1 MNLENR
7 DQDVI
12 VKLNPQDISIGTV
25 LEGVN
30 TELFDLL
37 PLSIKELSL
46 SAFEMA
52 LTNNVSELS
61 ELNFTSTLYSTALP
75 AFGKISLT
83 NLNLHV
89 SVSNPINSDQR
100 KINDLYI
107 GGLIDIEG
115 IQFNLSIP
123 FADFSKADF
132 SNLTSWSM
140 DMDFPNGLNYEGLKT
155 LVANLE
161 IPGLNHLPDFNIPDC
176 GLNVNEISLSKLHL
190 AFSTINNDISL
201 KDFLLN
207 WTHLLQL
214 ISREIMS
221 N

>member
-1 MNLENR
+1 ML
-7 DQDVI
+7 D
-12 VKLNPQDISIGTV
+12 
-25 LEGVN
+25 
-30 TELFDLL
+30 LFDLL

-115 IQFNLSIP
+115 TQFNLSIP
-123 FADFSKADF
+123 FADFSQADF

-140 DMDFPNGLNYEGLKT
+140 DMDFPNGLNYEDLKT
-155 LVANLE
+155 LVANIE
-161 IPGLNHLPDFNIPDC
+161 VPGLNNLPDFNFPDC
-176 GLNVNEISLSKLHL
+176 GLNVNEIMVNTP
-190 AFSTINNDISL
+190 FSVIS
-201 KDFLLN
+201 F
-207 WTHLLQL
+207 
-214 ISREIMS
+214 
-221 N
+221 